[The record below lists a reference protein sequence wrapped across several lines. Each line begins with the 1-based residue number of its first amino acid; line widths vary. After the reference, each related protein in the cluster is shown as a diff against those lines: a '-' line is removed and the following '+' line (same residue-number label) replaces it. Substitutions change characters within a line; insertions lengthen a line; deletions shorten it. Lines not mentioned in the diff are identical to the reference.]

1 MSPTIFPLII
11 LCVFRQLKTAGNP
24 KISPPGSRKSALW
37 HFSLC
42 SRAFHRAPNQNFIC
56 SVTRIQQ
63 MFNIY
68 IHIRGKANPTHH
80 WLTCAYTFSCEQ
92 LQPGIFKT
100 AVQRV
105 SGVTVSQRA
114 SPLNVA
120 RCSQI
125 REKKFLSLWGG
136 LTLGR
141 AEASFGAFLLVSLPP
156 AKRSCRR
163 LLIMHKCVG
172 DDVAPWKVIGDTPA
186 WAGTSLSAWQ
196 HVYDKDIVI
205 KAKGKT

>member
-1 MSPTIFPLII
+1 MWQNSLRMHLSCRRLFLHHSCTEMGTIYKPCLKMSPTIFPLII
-11 LCVFRQLKTAGNP
+11 LCVFRQLETAGNP

-42 SRAFHRAPNQNFIC
+42 SRAFHRAPDQNFIC

-100 AVQRV
+100 AVRRV
-105 SGVTVSQRA
+105 FGVIVSQRA

-120 RCSQI
+120 RCSQHNI
-125 REKKFLSLWGG
+125 YTYR
-136 LTLGR
+136 
-141 AEASFGAFLLVSLPP
+141 
-156 AKRSCRR
+156 
-163 LLIMHKCVG
+163 
-172 DDVAPWKVIGDTPA
+172 
-186 WAGTSLSAWQ
+186 Q
-196 HVYDKDIVI
+196 HMYDKDIII